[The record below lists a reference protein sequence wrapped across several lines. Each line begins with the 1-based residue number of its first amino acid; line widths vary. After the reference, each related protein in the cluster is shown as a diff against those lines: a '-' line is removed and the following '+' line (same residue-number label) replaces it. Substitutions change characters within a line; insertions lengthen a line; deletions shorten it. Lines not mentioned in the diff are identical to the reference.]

1 MRGRAV
7 CAAIV
12 VIIGLG
18 AGAARADS
26 VAGAGR
32 LLCASIEATGCMQ
45 EGDCVI
51 GTPSYWNIPEFIE
64 IDLTGR
70 TLSTT
75 RASGTL
81 RSTPIKQ
88 LEKMDGIIVL
98 QGAEG
103 GRAFSFVIT
112 EETGVLSAAVAREGF
127 TISVFGAC
135 TPAPAASK

>member
-1 MRGRAV
+1 MRLPAV
-7 CAAIV
+7 CAAV
-12 VIIGLG
+12 VAVIGLG
-18 AGAARADS
+18 AGAARADN

-32 LLCASIEATGCMQ
+32 LLCAAVEATGCMQ

-51 GTPSYWNIPEFIE
+51 GTPAFWNIPEFIE
-64 IDLTGR
+64 VDLTGR

-81 RSTPIKQ
+81 RSTPIKHI
-88 LEKMDGIIVL
+88 EKLDGIIVL

-112 EETGVLSAAVAREGF
+112 EETGVVAATVAREGF

-135 TPAPAASK
+135 TPVPSASK